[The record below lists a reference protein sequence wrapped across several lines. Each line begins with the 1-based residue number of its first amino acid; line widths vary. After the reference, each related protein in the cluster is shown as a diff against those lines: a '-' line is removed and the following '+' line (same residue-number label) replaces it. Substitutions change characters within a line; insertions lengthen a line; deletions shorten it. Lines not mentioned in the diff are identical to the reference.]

1 MYIEGF
7 KRLMLILFCFGIGL
21 YALSGKRLYAQQNP
35 VEEALIEQLIKTGE
49 ISALDAFIQNGLD
62 ANYIFTKTKN
72 TLLQTAVTG
81 ARSDMAVYLLK
92 KGAAPNYKGKKKYPL
107 LMAVNLSNEL
117 MVKELLRFGADSLL
131 RNGNGYRFLKDAA
144 ETGNLEI
151 CTDLIRAGAWPGD
164 RWNINQLINL
174 RDVSGSP
181 ETVAY
186 FTNLYFLVKK
196 YPAVGSFTDGPYIR
210 CLNNDSCEV
219 VKAVRDEHHKTNRL
233 QYAVDDCNQ
242 VVLNAL
248 NLPSGAV
255 SSFEEVCHPDWDTHY
270 FTENPILALGDFHGD
285 YKNLVYFLKSNKVID
300 DHLNWSWSSGNLII
314 TGDIFD
320 RGDQVTE
327 CLWLIIKLQI
337 QAQLQGGKVHFL
349 LGNHEIMALTGNT
362 GYLSDKYSF
371 MCHYFNLNYKE
382 LFDPESVFGKWL
394 RSRNSVIKVNNIM
407 FLHAGISEKVFN
419 TGLDI
424 DSINSI
430 VRNSIWKSKFSDYTE
445 HEKLI
450 MGPDGPLWY
459 RGYMG
464 QYGYTDEPV
473 SQETVD
479 KILDSFKCRALV
491 IAHSEIEHI
500 SVTYKGKVFGI
511 DVLMVDNENSVPQGL
526 LIENGKFFRLFPDGV
541 KEMLYE

>member
-1 MYIEGF
+1 M
-7 KRLMLILFCFGIGL
+7 MILFSVGMGL
-21 YALSGKRLYAQQNP
+21 FALSVNRIHAQKNP
-35 VEEALIEQLIKTGE
+35 VDEALIEQVIRTGE
-49 ISALDAFIQNGLD
+49 ISALDAFVQKGLD
-62 ANYIFTKTKN
+62 ANFIFSKSGN
-72 TLLQTAVTG
+72 TLLQTAVSV
-81 ARSDMAVYLLK
+81 ARTDMAVYLLK
-92 KGAAPNYKGKKKYPL
+92 KGADPNFKRKKKYPL
-107 LMAVNLSNEL
+107 LMAVNQSNGM

-131 RNGNGYRFLKDAA
+131 RNGNGYRFLEAA
-144 ETGNLEI
+144 AKTGNLQV
-151 CTDLIRAGAWPGD
+151 CVDLVRAGAWPGD
-164 RWNINQLINL
+164 RWNLNQLINL
-174 RDVSGSP
+174 RDLSGSP
-181 ETVAY
+181 ETVTY
-186 FTNLYFLVKK
+186 FTNLYFLIRK
-196 YPAVGSFTDGPYIR
+196 YPELENFSDGPYIR

-219 VKAVRDEHHKTNRL
+219 VTAQRNEHRKTNRL
-233 QYAVDDCNQ
+233 HYSYNGCNQ
-242 VVLNAL
+242 VVLKAM
-248 NLPSGAV
+248 NLPTGSV
-255 SSFEEVCHPDWDTHY
+255 SSFEEVCHPDVDTHY

-285 YKNLVYFLKSNKVID
+285 YENLVFFLKSNRVID
-300 DHLNWSWSSGNLII
+300 EHLNWIWRSGNLII

-349 LGNHEIMALTGNT
+349 LGNHEIMALNGNT

-371 MCHYFNLNYKE
+371 MCQYFNLHYKD

-394 RSRNSVIKVNNIM
+394 RSRNSIIKINNIM

-419 TGLDI
+419 TGIDI
-424 DSINSI
+424 DSINNI
-430 VRNSIWKSKFSDYTE
+430 VRNSIWKSKYSEYTD

-500 SVTYKGKVFGI
+500 SVTYEGKVFGI